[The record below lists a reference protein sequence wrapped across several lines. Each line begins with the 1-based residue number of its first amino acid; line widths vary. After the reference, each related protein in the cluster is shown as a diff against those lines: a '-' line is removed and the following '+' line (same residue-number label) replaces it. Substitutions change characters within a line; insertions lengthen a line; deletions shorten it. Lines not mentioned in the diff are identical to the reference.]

1 MKLIVFIVILL
12 ISIYSLQQLKD
23 NGELK
28 DIITKTT
35 EQNNLDFNNILEE
48 NNHSKNNEIINIF
61 EGISKADK
69 ITLSNVTQKWSLT
82 KDTIDKNIEGSLI
95 NTIKNILNIVQKKT
109 NKEYYAKNI
118 ENVYIMK
125 DKDNNYRA
133 ILNTF
138 IYNVHDFHTIKFVI
152 DFVSIDNIVYL
163 NYIDMDESGIKT
175 IIDNYDI
182 KWKSSGILL
191 NYNTFDN
198 DIIKNIDQYYRYK
211 YKLIEYNSDHEYNSS
226 YDNSYTMDQLLVNYI
241 PSEANTIHSPLF
253 CDKTTY
259 QWNNLSL
266 FDISDEDCLINKGSI
281 TTYPNYPQFV
291 PGAIINNVAASK
303 EYDWLNDPNERV

>member
-95 NTIKNILNIVQKKT
+95 NTIKNILNIVQKK
-109 NKEYYAKNI
+109 NK
-118 ENVYIMK
+118 
-125 DKDNNYRA
+125 
-133 ILNTF
+133 
-138 IYNVHDFHTIKFVI
+138 
-152 DFVSIDNIVYL
+152 
-163 NYIDMDESGIKT
+163 
-175 IIDNYDI
+175 
-182 KWKSSGILL
+182 
-191 NYNTFDN
+191 
-198 DIIKNIDQYYRYK
+198 
-211 YKLIEYNSDHEYNSS
+211 
-226 YDNSYTMDQLLVNYI
+226 
-241 PSEANTIHSPLF
+241 
-253 CDKTTY
+253 
-259 QWNNLSL
+259 
-266 FDISDEDCLINKGSI
+266 
-281 TTYPNYPQFV
+281 
-291 PGAIINNVAASK
+291 
-303 EYDWLNDPNERV
+303 